1 MPGVLPGARKPGGSD
16 FEGQGQ
22 ALALASPRVMTPENA
37 LGASMFES
45 RQISSADPLIEGL
58 EGPWFDVFRTIAGL
72 SHFRG
77 ATYTPRV
84 FDPRTYTPRPDELAG
99 RVVAV
104 TGASDG
110 LGRAVALACA
120 QHGGSV
126 VLVGRN
132 EKKLEAVHAEI
143 AALAA
148 PEAAIGVLD
157 LERALAADYD
167 RLAAALDER
176 YGRLD
181 GLLHNAALLGRL
193 SPIEHYDVPTWCR
206 VLHVNLTAAF
216 ALTQVLLP
224 LLKRSADASV
234 VFTSSSVGRR
244 GRAYWGAYAV
254 SKFALEGL
262 SQVLADELEGTSAI
276 RVNTLNPGRAR
287 TAMRRQAYPAEDV
300 ATVPSPA
307 TLTGPYIALLGPASR
322 GVTGGAFD
330 AQPPASAA
338 ASDDRSSRSSPDS
351 SSRA

>member
-1 MPGVLPGARKPGGSD
+1 LKAG
-16 FEGQGQ
+16 E
-22 ALALASPRVMTPENA
+22 
-37 LGASMFES
+37 
-45 RQISSADPLIEGL
+45 
-58 EGPWFDVFRTIAGL
+58 FRNVTD
-72 SHFRG
+72 S
-77 ATYTPRV
+77 
-84 FDPRTYTPRPDELAG
+84 FDPRAHRACPEELAG
-99 RVVAV
+99 RVIAI
-104 TGASDG
+104 TGASEG

-120 QHGGSV
+120 QYGANV
-126 VLVGRN
+126 VLIGRS
-132 EKKLEAVHAEI
+132 EKKLEAVHAAI
-143 AALAA
+143 ATAGG

-167 RLAAALDER
+167 RLAAALTER

-181 GLLHNAALLGRL
+181 GLLHNAGLLGTL

-224 LLKRSADASV
+224 ALKKSADASV
-234 VFTSSSVGRR
+234 VFTSSSVGRH

-262 SQVLADELEGTSAI
+262 AQVLADELEGTSAI

-300 ATVPSPA
+300 ATVPLPA
-307 TLTGPYIALLGPASR
+307 ALAGPYLALLGPASR
-322 GVTGGAFD
+322 GVTGRAFD
-330 AQPPASAA
+330 AQPMASAGSA
-338 ASDDRSSRSSPDS
+338 GDSNPRSSSEP